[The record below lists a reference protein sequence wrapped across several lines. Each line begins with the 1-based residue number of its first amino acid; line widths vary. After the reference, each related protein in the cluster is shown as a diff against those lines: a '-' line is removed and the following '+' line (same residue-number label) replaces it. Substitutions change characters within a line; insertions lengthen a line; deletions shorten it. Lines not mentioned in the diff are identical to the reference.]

1 MANNKPKK
9 PQDEISQERRS
20 VIRMQ
25 LISFMRK
32 LHNQREIE
40 MRDLY
45 SNFETTSLQT
55 EGESKLKI
63 VARCSSPNFTGHL
76 TDKNDDI
83 CKEYY
88 IWWQT
93 KGLELS
99 EKLIDGRYFK
109 ENNINKDQFDPI
121 TIKVAA
127 KLTEAAV
134 LTKLLEEKTPD
145 YALFKLF
152 ASMQIGN
159 QADVDRIIDVAVC
172 ENKPRYGIGD
182 ETAYNLSR
190 DERNMRLSRQA
201 LKSLNAKKQAH

>member
-1 MANNKPKK
+1 MK
-9 PQDEISQERRS
+9 D
-20 VIRMQ
+20 
-25 LISFMRK
+25 LIIY
-32 LHNQREIE
+32 HN
-40 MRDLY
+40 
-45 SNFETTSLQT
+45 S
-55 EGESKLKI
+55 
-63 VARCSSPNFTGHL
+63 RCSKSRQTLQIIKDHGIKPTIVEYLKTPLNKFDL
-76 TDKNDDI
+76 ENISRLLNKRPKDFVRKNEAD
-83 CKEYY
+83 
-88 IWWQT
+88 
-93 KGLELS
+93 
-99 EKLIDGRYFK
+99 FK